1 MRRVLAL
8 VLIFA
13 VAACCVAY
21 AEPDYNSM
29 TYDELLRINKLVQA
43 ALFQKG
49 VLADGVTVYPGV
61 YKVGEEIPAGVYRA
75 ECKGAYSS
83 ALLNIYPDENNQS
96 IISGKSY
103 VMAELYGS
111 SVVGKLV
118 LEEGN
123 IVDLT
128 NGNIILTAYTGLFAK

>member
-1 MRRVLAL
+1 MNRIVLLLLL
-8 VLIFA
+8 VLL
-13 VAACCVAY
+13 VTGSCAY
-21 AEPDYNSM
+21 AELDYNSM
-29 TYDELLRINKLVQA
+29 SYDELLRINSLVQA

-49 VLADGVTVYPGV
+49 ILADGVTIYPGV

-96 IISGKSY
+96 ILSGKSY

>member
-1 MRRVLAL
+1 MKRIVLFLLSILL
-8 VLIFA
+8 VFGSY
-13 VAACCVAY
+13 AY

-49 VLADGVTVYPGV
+49 LMADGVTVYPGV

-96 IISGKSY
+96 ILSGKSY

>member
-1 MRRVLAL
+1 MNRIVLLLLL
-8 VLIFA
+8 VLL
-13 VAACCVAY
+13 VMGSCAY
-21 AEPDYNSM
+21 AELDYNSM
-29 TYDELLRINKLVQA
+29 SYDELLRINSLVQA

-49 VLADGVTVYPGV
+49 ILADGVTIYPGV

-96 IISGKSY
+96 ILSGKSY

-128 NGNIILTAYTGLFAK
+128 NGNIILSAYTGLFAK